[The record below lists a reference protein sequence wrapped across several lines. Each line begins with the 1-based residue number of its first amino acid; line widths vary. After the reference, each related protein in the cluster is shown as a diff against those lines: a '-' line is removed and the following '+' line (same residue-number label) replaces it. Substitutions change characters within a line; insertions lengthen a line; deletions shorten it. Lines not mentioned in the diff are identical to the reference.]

1 MIWYNFKCCNKKVK
15 FLCISTLRRCQLW
28 QNAVFAERALF
39 SDRTFPIPIVRQT
52 EHGSLISVGLKLL

>member
-1 MIWYNFKCCNKKVK
+1 MK

-39 SDRTFPIPIVRQT
+39 SDRMFPIPIVRQT